1 MKKIGFAFTFL
12 LLITGCSSYNEET
25 LQCNEVEYIR
35 EFPKEI
41 SLENVDPLPL
51 DLAGCTEV
59 YGIDSLLVCRIP
71 EGEYL
76 WKVYSL
82 RDYQLLGQLLGK
94 GHGHDEFV
102 ESCIPDQSFRTDTAL
117 FCEFWSSAN
126 GTWYRCNL
134 TQSLHS
140 GHIVWDRKKQFKD
153 SDLIH
158 TNMCLNDSLFFMVK
172 YNGYAGYIRSLWVD
186 GTVKDMDHVGNLN
199 QLCAEE
205 DINTLAAV
213 RALNQERMMVAE
225 AMLRLNQ
232 INLYSL
238 DSDSSKTLCVGDELT
253 NVMEV
258 DSRLKINRHKYYGY
272 IVPGKDYFVAL
283 YNNVSYKA
291 YFEGVGESQL
301 QFFSWDGQPLLCVN
315 LPYMVTSFFI
325 SENKYLYVFSNG
337 GEEEVM
343 YKYDCGDVLSAL

>member
-1 MKKIGFAFTFL
+1 
-12 LLITGCSSYNEET
+12 
-25 LQCNEVEYIR
+25 
-35 EFPKEI
+35 
-41 SLENVDPLPL
+41 
-51 DLAGCTEV
+51 
-59 YGIDSLLVCRIP
+59 
-71 EGEYL
+71 
-76 WKVYSL
+76 
-82 RDYQLLGQLLGK
+82 
-94 GHGHDEFV
+94 
-102 ESCIPDQSFRTDTAL
+102 
-117 FCEFWSSAN
+117 
-126 GTWYRCNL
+126 
-134 TQSLHS
+134 
-140 GHIVWDRKKQFKD
+140 
-153 SDLIH
+153 
-158 TNMCLNDSLFFMVK
+158 
-172 YNGYAGYIRSLWVD
+172 
-186 GTVKDMDHVGNLN
+186 MDHVGNLN

-253 NVMEV
+253 DVMEV

-315 LPYMVTSFFI
+315 LPYMVTSFSFWRI
-325 SENKYLYVFSNG
+325 NTCMFSPT
-337 GEEEVM
+337 EVRRKSCTNM
-343 YKYDCGDVLSAL
+343 IAGTFCPRCNRLQPESFLLVL